1 MEVNV
6 MAREYSLVIID
17 IDFFLRYCIRFTEKE
32 CDRLMDNIK
41 TFFVNYTTN
50 IFLENMLSYI

>member
-17 IDFFLRYCIRFTEKE
+17 IDFFLRYCIRYTDKE
-32 CDRLMDNIK
+32 SESLMDNIK
-41 TFFVNYTTN
+41 TLFVNAFAGMN
-50 IFLENMLSYI
+50 FFHQDVCD